1 MKMALP
7 LVRLSLIVILGIV
20 QINASVTCPWHCSC
34 LLLEIPITV
43 NCSGLNLVNFP
54 TDVDARVQWLDLKDN
69 NIQNIPNLEQFT
81 ALEVLELSRNR
92 ISQISATAFKKL
104 TRLKYLDLS
113 HNLFT
118 NLAQINP
125 RILLQNLAS
134 LKTLKLSD
142 NHLTTFTGY
151 DNQMSIAS
159 YSLEDL
165 QLSSCGI
172 VRVDGKALMGFK
184 RLQNL
189 DLSSNRIKW
198 LNDLS
203 SSTLISLDVSY
214 CDIDSMN
221 PNALHNLPSLTTL
234 KLSGNT
240 QFAVN
245 HGNLTSKSLQ
255 VFEAAH
261 CSLTT
266 PGLYGFP
273 NLTFS
278 NLRGNKIVT
287 LEEKTFLKNKFLVE
301 LDLSANEIKDIH
313 PQAFIGARALAFV
326 NLSGNSLQGS
336 LPSNTFSTNYNLKT
350 LDLSVNRLQ
359 SVGNLS
365 ILMLE
370 NLDLSQCQIKDI
382 EKDSLI
388 GLPWLTHLNLSRNP
402 LDNIPDNMQSWYLRD
417 IDLSYC
423 RLSYITNDTFKRLPE
438 IGSINLIGNRFTNI
452 FKINMFDYNDRLES
466 LKLGDNPWICD
477 CHSQD
482 FKNFWE
488 FLTSY
493 PVKVTQSEQYVIKCM
508 APDSVAGKSWI
519 SACHQIWYPSVEEEY
534 SFGFTH
540 YGTAIIILI
549 VTAAGIFA
557 VVGVIKHGIKKRM
570 KEERETMERELS
582 GTYETHSRVVFQ
594 QREDPDFETPDSPE
608 LRSPRATERERTE
621 SQLTQPPTYEEAMEM
636 LSGSREDIVSRAE
649 SSDDNEQDSDRG
661 NEHSREYSAS
671 SDDSG
676 DEQDASKALKNPN
689 KLRHNSPQT

>member
-1 MKMALP
+1 M
-7 LVRLSLIVILGIV
+7 LIYFY
-20 QINASVTCPWHCSC
+20 ASQ
-34 LLLEIPITV
+34 
-43 NCSGLNLVNFP
+43 
-54 TDVDARVQWLDLKDN
+54 VQWLDLKDN
-69 NIQNIPNLEQFT
+69 AIQNIPNLEKLT

-92 ISQISATAFKKL
+92 ISQISTTAFKKL

-113 HNLFT
+113 HNLIT
-118 NLAQINP
+118 NWAKISP
-125 RILLQNLAS
+125 RILLQNLVS
-134 LKTLKLSD
+134 LKTLKLSH
-142 NHLTTFTGY
+142 NHLEIFTGY
-151 DNQMSIAS
+151 DNQMSITS
-159 YSLEDL
+159 SSLEDL
-165 QLSSCGI
+165 HLSSCGI
-172 VRVDGKALMGFK
+172 VRFEGKALMGFK
-184 RLQNL
+184 RLQSL
-189 DLSSNRIKW
+189 DLSFNRIKW
-198 LNDLS
+198 LDDLS

-221 PNALHNLPSLTTL
+221 PNALCNLPSLTTL

-245 HGNLTSKSLQ
+245 HGNLTSESLQ

-266 PGLYGFP
+266 PGLYEFP
-273 NLTFS
+273 NLTFA
-278 NLRGNKIVT
+278 NLRGNKI
-287 LEEKTFLKNKFLVE
+287 LALKERTFLKNKFLVE

-313 PQAFIGARALAFV
+313 PRSFIGARALAFV
-326 NLSGNSLQGS
+326 NLSANSLQGS

-370 NLDLSQCQIKDI
+370 NLDLSQCQIKYI

-388 GLPWLTHLNLSRNP
+388 GLPWLTHLNLSHNP
-402 LDNIPDNMQSWYLRD
+402 LDNMPDNIQSWYLRD

-438 IGSINLIGNRFTNI
+438 IGSINLIGNRFTNT

-466 LKLGDNPWICD
+466 LKLADNPWICD

-493 PVKVTQSEQYVIKCM
+493 PVKVTQSEQSGIKCIS
-508 APDSVAGKSWI
+508 PDSVAGKSWI
-519 SACHQIWYPSVEEEY
+519 SACHQIWYPSDEQEY
-534 SFGFTH
+534 SFEFTH

-549 VTAAGIFA
+549 ITAVGIFA
-557 VVGVIKHGIKKRM
+557 VIGVIKHGIKKRM
-570 KEERETMERELS
+570 KEERETMEREL
-582 GTYETHSRVVFQ
+582 GDTYETHSRVVFQ
-594 QREDPDFETPDSPE
+594 QRENFDFETPDSPE
-608 LRSPRATERERTE
+608 LRLPMATERERTE

-636 LSGSREDIVSRAE
+636 LSASREDILSRARAE
-649 SSDDNEQDSDRG
+649 CGGDNERDNDRES
-661 NEHSREYSAS
+661 EHSGEYSVG

-676 DEQDASKALKNPN
+676 DEQGASKALNNHN
-689 KLRHNSPQT
+689 KLRRNSP